1 MNGNS
6 AHSGEAKLDAPGR
19 NAAASPAAAP
29 LNTKA
34 IQRGAT
40 SPWQRFGWLMSIV
53 WLGFLY
59 YPAESI
65 LESAAPNWA
74 VMLGWVALV
83 MFAGSYVCGFVLGMR
98 EGWHRPS
105 RTVKT
110 LFFLAVLCAALTVPA
125 IGWGATSFLP
135 FLMAYASYV
144 LGVVWH
150 WVVAGIALAL
160 GLASVMAALLTNAE
174 SEFVLLAIIVMM
186 CAVNSLT
193 VWLISRSITADELRL
208 DLATSEERESIAR
221 DVHDLIG
228 HSLTVVKLKAEL
240 AMRLIEKDPAAAR
253 NELEEIARLTSEAIA
268 GVRGTVTGL
277 RSEGLAAQLRASR
290 AALESAGVTVTVA
303 GDPAALS
310 PAQSLSAAWILREAT
325 TNVLRHAR
333 ATRVRVSFEPGT
345 VTIEDDGVGA
355 KGRTGNGVRGMT
367 ERASAAGAT
376 LRIGEGSSSGT
387 VVSLTW

>member
-1 MNGNS
+1 
-6 AHSGEAKLDAPGR
+6 
-19 NAAASPAAAP
+19 
-29 LNTKA
+29 
-34 IQRGAT
+34 
-40 SPWQRFGWLMSIV
+40 
-53 WLGFLY
+53 
-59 YPAESI
+59 
-65 LESAAPNWA
+65 
-74 VMLGWVALV
+74 
-83 MFAGSYVCGFVLGMR
+83 
-98 EGWHRPS
+98 
-105 RTVKT
+105 
-110 LFFLAVLCAALTVPA
+110 
-125 IGWGATSFLP
+125 
-135 FLMAYASYV
+135 
-144 LGVVWH
+144 
-150 WVVAGIALAL
+150 
-160 GLASVMAALLTNAE
+160 MAALLTNAE

-186 CAVNSLT
+186 FAVNSLT